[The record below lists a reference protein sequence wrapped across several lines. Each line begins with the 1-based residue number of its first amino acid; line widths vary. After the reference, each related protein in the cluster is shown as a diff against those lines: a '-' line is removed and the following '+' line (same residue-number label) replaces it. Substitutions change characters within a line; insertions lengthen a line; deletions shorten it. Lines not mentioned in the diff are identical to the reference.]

1 MTTLEYIGAGIG
13 VGLALN
19 LIVSTWNALQK
30 NAKREGVDEAFKQQ
44 LAQWHG
50 ANGERIGRIEMALG
64 LHNPNE
70 TAFPRRSE
78 FDEERRRVW
87 EQFDEHDQRIRGVE
101 HK

>member
-1 MTTLEYIGAGIG
+1 MTTIEYIGAGIC

-19 LIVSTWNALQK
+19 LVVSTYNALQK
-30 NAKREGVDEAFKQQ
+30 RAKMDGIDEAFKQQ

-64 LHNPNE
+64 LQNPNE

-78 FDEERRRVW
+78 FDEERQRVW
-87 EQFDEHDQRIRGVE
+87 EQFDEHDQRIRRVE
-101 HK
+101 TK